1 MPLYL
6 MAEHLIQIRSKQFIM
21 VQMYIFGFSRAMG
34 FHLILAVKQMQTLV
48 EKLIRLK
55 RRTHTR

>member
-1 MPLYL
+1 

-34 FHLILAVKQMQTLV
+34 FHLVLAVKQMQTLI
-48 EKLIRLK
+48 EELIRLK
-55 RRTHTR
+55 RCTHTR